1 MYLPRQFEM
10 HDRAMVLEVM
20 RRHNFALLVSN
31 DDDGGPFATHL
42 PVVVGERDGGVLIEA
57 HVARTNPHW
66 RHLMSQPEALMVFL
80 GPHAYMSPVV
90 YPDRERVPTWNYLA
104 VHAYGRVRLV
114 DDPAGKDA
122 LLQRL
127 IAIHDH
133 AYAEQWRSLGE
144 EFRGR
149 MLSGIVGFEL
159 AVERLEGKFKL
170 NQHRPEAHA
179 AMKAA
184 YARGSEEERMLAEWM
199 QRLGL

>member
-10 HDRAMVLEVM
+10 HDRGMVLEVM

-31 DDDGGPFATHL
+31 DDGGRPFATHL
-42 PVVVGERDGGVLIEA
+42 PVVVGERDSGVLIEA
-57 HVARTNPHW
+57 HVARPNPHW
-66 RHLMSQPEALMVFL
+66 RHLMSQPEALMVFS

-127 IAIHDH
+127 IAIHDP